1 MIEFV
6 YKEKAKE
13 EGPERKLDL
22 PKNVRQIGEPEEN
35 RKIYIEDYVI
45 TYLKRFAKEE
55 PLGSRIAVLL
65 GDSERM
71 GGIPYLFIRSA
82 VALKELEYSEGGIPF
97 TDEVWAEVYSAV
109 KEYFP
114 AQDILGWFLSVPGYP
129 MELDPGLARIHVNC
143 FGGVDKV
150 LLAAEPT
157 DGDEDFFAYENGR
170 LTRQKGYYIF
180 YEKNEAMQ
188 RFMIDTGDGESIDE
202 KEQFEDRAIKSFRAI
217 VQEKKDISGQKR
229 VMTFLYT
236 ASTFL
241 VMVVLVIGITL
252 INNYEKMEGLEM
264 ALSDISRTLES
275 QEAEE
280 ALAET
285 ENVDAGPTAAEPTVA
300 EPAVTEPTAAEPTAA
315 EPAAA
320 EEQPAEEAEQE
331 AAEKPEQEA
340 AGETEREAAGESE
353 QGSGE
358 ESGQEEPKAAE
369 QEEPQQEAQEAAA
382 EDAIPETY
390 TVQKGDTLL
399 GISRRIY
406 GRDDQIDAICS
417 LNGIDDSD
425 RILAGQK
432 LLLP

>member
-285 ENVDAGPTAAEPTVA
+285 ENMDAGPTAAEPT
-300 EPAVTEPTAAEPTAA
+300 
-315 EPAAA
+315 AA

-358 ESGQEEPKAAE
+358 ESGQEEPKVAKQE
-369 QEEPQQEAQEAAA
+369 ETQEEPQQETQEAAA

>member
-13 EGPERKLDL
+13 TGPEPELAL
-22 PKNVRQIGEPEEN
+22 PKNVRQIGEPEES

-45 TYLKRFAKEE
+45 TYLKRFAREE

-65 GDSERM
+65 GNPERRR
-71 GGIPYLFIRSA
+71 GIPHLFIRSA

-97 TDEVWAEVYSAV
+97 TDEVWAEVYSAI

-129 MELDPGLARIHVNC
+129 MELDPGLAKIHVNC

-150 LLAAEPT
+150 LLVAEPT

-170 LTRQKGYYIF
+170 LARQKGYYIF
-180 YEKNEAMQ
+180 YEQNEAMQ
-188 RFMIDTGDGESIDE
+188 RFMIDTGDGESIDA
-202 KEQFEDRAIKSFRAI
+202 KEQYEDRAIKSFRAI
-217 VQEKKDISGQKR
+217 VQEKKENSGQKR

-275 QEAEE
+275 Q
-280 ALAET
+280 
-285 ENVDAGPTAAEPTVA
+285 DA
-300 EPAVTEPTAAEPTAA
+300 
-315 EPAAA
+315 PAAA
-320 EEQPAEEAEQE
+320 VSETVDSAEAATQKNGESSGAAAEAAALEEAGTGGAQSGEEQSG
-331 AAEKPEQEA
+331 EA
-340 AGETEREAAGESE
+340 AGAQAVPEETED
-353 QGSGE
+353 
-358 ESGQEEPKAAE
+358 
-369 QEEPQQEAQEAAA
+369 EAAA
-382 EDAIPETY
+382 EAAAEGTEEDAADQASEEAVQEEAAQEASAESVVPETY
-390 TVQKGDTLL
+390 VVQAGDTLL
-399 GISRRIY
+399 GISRKIY

-425 RILAGQK
+425 HILVGQK

>member
-285 ENVDAGPTAAEPTVA
+285 ENVDAGPTAAEPT
-300 EPAVTEPTAAEPTAA
+300 AAEPTATEPA
-315 EPAAA
+315 ATEPAAA
-320 EEQPAEEAEQE
+320 EVQPAEEAEQE
-331 AAEKPEQEA
+331 AAEKPEQ
-340 AGETEREAAGESE
+340 EAAGESE

-382 EDAIPETY
+382 EDAIPEIY

>member
-6 YKEKAKE
+6 YKEKTKD
-13 EGPERKLDL
+13 GGVDPKLDL
-22 PKNVRQIGEPEEN
+22 PKNVRQIGEPEKN

-65 GDSERM
+65 GNSERM
-71 GGIPYLFIRSA
+71 DGVPYLFIRSA
-82 VALKELEYSEGGIPF
+82 IALKDLEYSEGGIPF
-97 TDEVWAEVYSAV
+97 TDEVWAQVYSII

-114 AQDILGWFLSVPGYP
+114 SQDILGWFLSMPGYP
-129 MELDPGLARIHVNC
+129 MELDPGLAKIHVNC

-150 LLAAEPT
+150 LMVAEPT

-170 LTRQKGYYIF
+170 LARQKGCYIF

-202 KEQFEDRAIKSFRAI
+202 KEQFEDRAIQSFRAI
-217 VQEKKDISGQKR
+217 VQEKKEISGQKR

-275 QEAEE
+275 QETLETGAEIQEE
-280 ALAET
+280 AADLET
-285 ENVDAGPTAAEPTVA
+285 SEN
-300 EPAVTEPTAAEPTAA
+300 TETQTDT
-315 EPAAA
+315 
-320 EEQPAEEAEQE
+320 EAL
-331 AAEKPEQEA
+331 
-340 AGETEREAAGESE
+340 EAAGESGVSVTAE
-353 QGSGE
+353 TAEETDAGAEGGAEEEAEGETGTEAGTEEGSQENAEGTEGEADAAETSEETETTEASGE
-358 ESGQEEPKAAE
+358 SVV
-369 QEEPQQEAQEAAA
+369 
-382 EDAIPETY
+382 PETY
-390 TVQKGDTLL
+390 IVQKGDTLL
-399 GISRRIY
+399 TISRRIY

-417 LNGIDDSD
+417 LNGIDDRD

-432 LLLP
+432 ILLP

>member
-6 YKEKAKE
+6 YKEKARE
-13 EGPERKLDL
+13 DGAERQLDL

-55 PLGSRIAVLL
+55 PLGSRIAILL
-65 GDSERM
+65 GNSERKD
-71 GGIPYLFIRSA
+71 GIPYLFIRSA
-82 VALKELEYSEGGIPF
+82 IALKELEYREGGIPF
-97 TDEVWAEVYSAV
+97 TDEVWAQVYSV
-109 KEYFP
+109 IKDYFP
-114 AQDILGWFLSVPGYP
+114 LQDILGWFLSVPGYP

-150 LLAAEPT
+150 LMVAEPT

-170 LTRQKGYYIF
+170 LARQKGCYIF

-188 RFMIDTGDGESIDE
+188 RFMIDTGDGESIDG
-202 KEQFEDRAIKSFRAI
+202 KEEFEDRAIKSFRAI
-217 VQEKKDISGQKR
+217 VQEKKELSGQRR

-275 QEAEE
+275 QETDASEE
-280 ALAET
+280 IADAVSSENAGQQVNPEET
-285 ENVDAGPTAAEPTVA
+285 N
-300 EPAVTEPTAAEPTAA
+300 
-315 EPAAA
+315 
-320 EEQPAEEAEQE
+320 EADTTGEQE
-331 AAEKPEQEA
+331 ATEESEVSEA
-340 AGETEREAAGESE
+340 AEATEVSETEEGAGE
-353 QGSGE
+353 
-358 ESGQEEPKAAE
+358 EPEAAE
-369 QEEPQQEAQEAAA
+369 QETQENPQSSEETQEASGENVV
-382 EDAIPETY
+382 PETY

-399 GISRRIY
+399 TISRRIY

-417 LNGIDDSD
+417 LNGIDDCD
-425 RILAGQK
+425 RILVGQK